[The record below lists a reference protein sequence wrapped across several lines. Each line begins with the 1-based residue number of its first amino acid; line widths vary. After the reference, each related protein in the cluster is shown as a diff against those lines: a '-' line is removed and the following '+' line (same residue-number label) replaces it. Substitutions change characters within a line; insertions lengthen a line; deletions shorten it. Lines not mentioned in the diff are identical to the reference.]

1 MQHNMNTH
9 KKPSVFINFGTFVS
23 KWYSLFLGILVVVV
37 SFLFVSQHNRN
48 ELQAKIILENQ
59 SLIEEQQQTIEAT
72 NQYAESLEK
81 IISNYRET
89 VQQLQQERD
98 GLAAELGNR
107 ETEIQ
112 NYQQEIE
119 KLIEVLANTK
129 NYPDKDYI
137 IAQAVWNRLKS
148 WGLNDHV
155 AAGIIGNIMVEVAG
169 NTLDFSRWRVYSHK
183 NTYGL
188 CQWLGPRK
196 ERLLKDFGGTITDQL
211 NFLYVELYEVI
222 RPDDEFYTMT
232 DECEAALY
240 FAKVFERCGK
250 GSYAARQKNATVAFK
265 YFTGKG
271 EM

>member
-1 MQHNMNTH
+1 MQHKTNTH
-9 KKPSVFINFGTFVS
+9 KKPHIFINFCTFVS
-23 KWYSLFLGILVVVV
+23 KWYSLFLSILLVIV
-37 SFLFVSQHNRN
+37 SILLANQNNHN
-48 ELQAKIILENQ
+48 ELQSQIILENQ
-59 SLIEEQQQTIEAT
+59 SLIKEQQQTIDAT
-72 NQYAESLEK
+72 NHYAESLEE

-89 VQQLQQERD
+89 VHKLQQERD
-98 GLAAELGNR
+98 ELALELGYK
-107 ETEIQ
+107 EVEVQ
-112 NYQQEIE
+112 NYQHEME
-119 KLIEVLANTK
+119 ELIEVLANTI

-169 NTLDFSRWRVYSHK
+169 NTLDFSRWRVYSRK

-188 CQWLGPRK
+188 CQWLGTRR
-196 ERLLKDFGGTITDQL
+196 ERLLNDFGGTITDQL

-222 RPDDEFYTMT
+222 RPDNEFYMMT

-250 GSYAARQKNATVAFK
+250 GSYEARQRNATVALK
-265 YFTGKG
+265 YFTGR
-271 EM
+271 

>member
-1 MQHNMNTH
+1 MQHKTNTH
-9 KKPSVFINFGTFVS
+9 KKPNIFINFCTFVS
-23 KWYSLFLGILVVVV
+23 KWYSSFLSILVLVV
-37 SFLFVSQHNRN
+37 SILFVSQRN
-48 ELQAKIILENQ
+48 YNESQSHIILENQ
-59 SLIEEQQQTIEAT
+59 SLIKEQQQTIDAT
-72 NQYAESLEK
+72 NRYVESLEE

-89 VQQLQQERD
+89 TLQLQQERD
-98 GLAAELGNR
+98 ELALELGYK
-107 ETEIQ
+107 EVEVQ
-112 NYQQEIE
+112 NYQHEME
-119 KLIEVLANTK
+119 ELIEVLANTI

-169 NTLDFSRWRVYSHK
+169 NTLDFSRWRVYSRK

-188 CQWLGPRK
+188 CQWLGTRK
-196 ERLLKDFGGTITDQL
+196 ERLLNDFGGTITDQL

-222 RPDDEFYTMT
+222 RPDNEFYTMT

-250 GSYAARQKNATVAFK
+250 GSYEARQKNATVALK
-265 YFTGKG
+265 YFTGR
-271 EM
+271 

>member
-1 MQHNMNTH
+1 MQHRTNTH
-9 KKPSVFINFGTFVS
+9 KKPSIFINFCTFAT
-23 KWYSLFLGILVVVV
+23 KWYSLLLCILVVVV
-37 SFLFVSQHNRN
+37 SILFVNQRNQN
-48 ELQAKIILENQ
+48 ELQAQIILENQ
-59 SLIEEQQQTIEAT
+59 SLIKEQQQTIDTT
-72 NQYAESLEK
+72 NRYVESLEE

-89 VQQLQQERD
+89 ARQLQQERD
-98 GLAAELGNR
+98 ELALELGYK
-107 ETEIQ
+107 EVEVQ
-112 NYQQEIE
+112 NYQHEME
-119 KLIEVLANTK
+119 ELIEVLANTI

-169 NTLDFSRWRVYSHK
+169 DTLDFSRWRVYSRK

-188 CQWLGPRK
+188 CQWLGTRR
-196 ERLLKDFGGTITDQL
+196 ERLLNDFGGTITDQL

-222 RPDDEFYTMT
+222 RPDNEFYTMT

-250 GSYAARQKNATVAFK
+250 GSYEARQRNATVALK
-265 YFTGKG
+265 YFTGR
-271 EM
+271 

>member
-1 MQHNMNTH
+1 MQHKTNTH
-9 KKPSVFINFGTFVS
+9 KKPSIFINFCTFVS
-23 KWYSLFLGILVVVV
+23 KWYSLLLCILVVVV
-37 SFLFVSQHNRN
+37 SILFVNQRNQN
-48 ELQAKIILENQ
+48 ELQSQIIFENQ
-59 SLIEEQQQTIEAT
+59 SLIKEQQQTIDAT
-72 NQYAESLEK
+72 NRYVESLEE

-89 VQQLQQERD
+89 AHQLQQERD
-98 GLAAELGNR
+98 ELALELGYK
-107 ETEIQ
+107 EVEVQ
-112 NYQQEIE
+112 NYQHEME
-119 KLIEVLANTK
+119 ELIEVLANTI

-169 NTLDFSRWRVYSHK
+169 NTLDFSRWRVYSRK

-188 CQWLGPRK
+188 CQWLGTRR
-196 ERLLKDFGGTITDQL
+196 ERLLNDFGGTITDQL

-222 RPDDEFYTMT
+222 RPDNEFYTMT

-250 GSYAARQKNATVAFK
+250 GSYEARQKNATVALK
-265 YFTGKG
+265 YFTGR
-271 EM
+271 